1 YNVGGE
7 ISLVD
12 QPPEKKRKTEVS
24 PISKVHCIGYN
35 ALVLLL
41 SIETTPISISTSRG
55 IQQLISKIQMDL
67 SAGRI
72 PQSYVLLV
80 LNGLLGTL
88 NNRFSVLR
96 DPILECIAVLLSK
109 HFSLVWDN
117 LIGYLE
123 NCQLKLHSTSN
134 LHDGVNGA

>member
-24 PISKVHCIGYN
+24 PISK

-67 SAGRI
+67 SAGGI

-88 NNRFSVLR
+88 NNRFSVLW

-117 LIGYLE
+117 FIGYLE

-134 LHDGVNGA
+134 LHDGVNGALIDQPT